1 LDDYLSIMISPLLPI
16 NKVERLPD
24 GSYAL
29 TVSEWPDMM
38 DRKDRYSTAEADMKY
53 HDDVASEEII
63 RATERH
69 FKKIIDAL
77 KKA

>member
-1 LDDYLSIMISPLLPI
+1 MISALMPI
-16 NKVERLPD
+16 NNMERLPE

-29 TVSEWPDMM
+29 TVLEWPDMT
-38 DRKDRYSTAEADMKY
+38 DRKERYSAAEAAMKY

>member
-1 LDDYLSIMISPLLPI
+1 MPI
-16 NKVERLPD
+16 NKVD
-24 GSYAL
+24 GVRPAGYA
-29 TVSEWPDMM
+29 VSHTAGDQAMA
-38 DRKDRYSTAEADMKY
+38 DRKERNSAKEKIMKY

-69 FKKIIDAL
+69 LKKLIEAL

>member
-1 LDDYLSIMISPLLPI
+1 MFYVRDIQAM
-16 NKVERLPD
+16 KGRKERN
-24 GSYAL
+24 
-29 TVSEWPDMM
+29 
-38 DRKDRYSTAEADMKY
+38 STAEDIMNY

-69 FKKIIDAL
+69 FKKLIEAL